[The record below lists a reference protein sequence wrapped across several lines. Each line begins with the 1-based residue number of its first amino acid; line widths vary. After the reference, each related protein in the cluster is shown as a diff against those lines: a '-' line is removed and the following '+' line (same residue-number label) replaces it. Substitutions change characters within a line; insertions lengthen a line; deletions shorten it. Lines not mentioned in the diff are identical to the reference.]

1 MRTIRPYVRWLRR
14 SAHFSFVLALAVF
27 TSSAEAQ
34 TQVNPRRP
42 RSAPSSADELC
53 TIASTEFK
61 FTQPSTPIVA
71 GRPVTIVLNN
81 RQGETEHSIVVPA
94 LGLRILARAGEVV
107 KKDYTFETPGE
118 YEFVCDLPGHE
129 EAGMKGKL
137 SVIMGDGAQAK
148 GHGAMKK

>member
-1 MRTIRPYVRWLRR
+1 MRTICPYVRWLRR
-14 SAHFSFVLALAVF
+14 SAHFPFVLALAVS

-34 TQVNPRRP
+34 TQVNPQ
-42 RSAPSSADELC
+42 C

-61 FTQPSTPIVA
+61 FSQPSTPIVA

-81 RQGETEHSIVVPA
+81 SEGETEHSIVVPA
-94 LGLRILARAGEVV
+94 LGLHILARAGEVV

-118 YEFVCDLPGHE
+118 YEFVCDLPGHK

-137 SVIMGDGAQAK
+137 SVITGDGGQAK
-148 GHGAMKK
+148 GHGATKK